1 MTHFPTFSSHEFER
15 DLVWARRHMTLTQG
29 QATQLPDLSP
39 VRLAVSAHLDL
50 KTILAIE
57 AVLDHSG
64 SVFLTTCNPTTV
76 RNHVVEY
83 LKSRGAQAHAWNGM
97 SLQDQAEAIEQVLA
111 WNPTHLCEMGA
122 DLSGAIIE
130 RGLQTQVKAGLEA
143 TGSGIS
149 RLTKLQSA
157 GNTFTFPIFNW
168 DDLPIKEGLHNRHL
182 VGLTTW
188 HTFTERTRLSL
199 HLKRVLVVGYGLVG
213 QGVAATARALGGMV
227 CVAER
232 DPARC
237 LEAGYAGF
245 EIGTLEDLA
254 PRADIIVTATGVRNV
269 LNANHFARLKDGCFL
284 LNVGHTAD
292 EIDVAALG
300 ARTEVIPF
308 VEEVAIGDRVIY
320 LFAGG
325 SMANLTAGQGDSLN
339 AFDLTLATMV
349 AGIRFICTED
359 AQKFAPGVHALPRP
373 VWEDAAREAILG

>member
-15 DLVWARRHMTLTQG
+15 DLVWARRHMTLTQA

-130 RGLQTQVKAGLEA
+130 RGLHTQVKAGLEA

-149 RLTKLQSA
+149 RLTRLQSA

-213 QGVAATARALGGMV
+213 QGVAATARALGGTV

>member
-1 MTHFPTFSSHEFER
+1 MTHFPTFSSQEFQR
-15 DLVWARRHMTLTQG
+15 DLAWARRHMTLTQG

-130 RGLQTQVKAGLEA
+130 RGLHTQVKAGLEA

-149 RLTKLQSA
+149 RLTRLQSA

-199 HLKRVLVVGYGLVG
+199 HLKRVLVVG
-213 QGVAATARALGGMV
+213 
-227 CVAER
+227 
-232 DPARC
+232 D
-237 LEAGYAGF
+237 
-245 EIGTLEDLA
+245 
-254 PRADIIVTATGVRNV
+254 
-269 LNANHFARLKDGCFL
+269 
-284 LNVGHTAD
+284 
-292 EIDVAALG
+292 
-300 ARTEVIPF
+300 
-308 VEEVAIGDRVIY
+308 
-320 LFAGG
+320 
-325 SMANLTAGQGDSLN
+325 
-339 AFDLTLATMV
+339 
-349 AGIRFICTED
+349 
-359 AQKFAPGVHALPRP
+359 
-373 VWEDAAREAILG
+373 